1 MKSRPRRVATFC
13 VLAALLVPLAACN
26 PVVQSSDDIARV
38 VARTQGT
45 TESVTRV
52 LDDAASASSRNSDEL
67 ARILAKAATP
77 PETAIANTRDRLSRW
92 GVTDDV
98 ANGIVCDVLAE
109 VALDPDGVSQDE
121 LEQMINS
128 SIVAALGG
136 EAVGLA
142 FVAQGIADDVSAGEA
157 GSSLWARVT
166 LMKLQYC

>member
-1 MKSRPRRVATFC
+1 MKSQPRRVATFC

-26 PVVQSSDDIARV
+26 AVAQSSDDIARV
-38 VARTQGT
+38 VSRTGGT
-45 TESVTRV
+45 TESVTLV
-52 LDDAASASSRNSDEL
+52 LDDAARASSRNSDDL
-67 ARILAKAATP
+67 ALILAEAATP
-77 PETAIANTRDRLSRW
+77 PKTVIATARDRLSRW
-92 GVTDDV
+92 GVTDDG

-136 EAVGLA
+136 EAFGWA
-142 FVAQGIADDVSAGEA
+142 FVAQGIADDVSAGET

-166 LMKLQYC
+166 LMKLQHC